1 MYHPEKTA
9 IKRSKMTKP
18 TEWLFQKALPSL
30 DLHPTS
36 VLDYGA
42 GKSVDVDLLPQ
53 LRPGLVTGAW
63 DPYPHAGFEHRTAW
77 PAPGWDLVMVNFVL
91 NVLDTEEER
100 LDVVRRAS
108 SLLAPGG
115 LLWLCTRSR
124 RHIDQ
129 LGTKKGW
136 ARTPNGSWLSSPS
149 KRTVQFGMDSDHLE
163 ALCHRSGVS
172 LTRLSLP
179 GNPTTEARAVLMRI
193 MD

>member
-1 MYHPEKTA
+1 MLTC
-9 IKRSKMTKP
+9 
-18 TEWLFQKALPSL
+18 SL
-30 DLHPTS
+30 SLRP
-36 VLDYGA
+36 Y
-42 GKSVDVDLLPQ
+42 LLPVRGIRI
-53 LRPGLVTGAW
+53 LTW
-63 DPYPHAGFEHRTAW
+63 DLNTVRLGRLY
-77 PAPGWDLVMVNFVL
+77 WDLVMVNFVL

-100 LDVVRRAS
+100 LDVVRRPRPC
-108 SLLAPGG
+108 LRPG

-179 GNPTTEARAVLMRI
+179 GNPTSEARAVLMRI
-193 MD
+193 ID